1 MGGDN
6 LTQLQIKAKGSKEL
20 KDSLLQGDIKR
31 IAKCFGKGYQAVY
44 LVIIG
49 TNYGDKNIVDC
60 AEKLAAFYKSC
71 HIDANRDL
79 IFKNYEDLN

>member
-1 MGGDN
+1 MVVSKN
-6 LTQLQIKAKGSKEL
+6 STIKVKAKGSPEL

-31 IAKCFGKGYQAVY
+31 IAKLFNKGYQSVY

-49 TNYGDKNIVDC
+49 TNYGDKEIIEV

-79 IFKNYEDLN
+79 IFKGHGETN